1 MSWAYA
7 AGCTHAA
14 VQLRAPLFRTAP
26 VAQAR
31 VGGAAGERL
40 HHDHHRVHGAWCASL
55 LHRRGSSSHA
65 ASPRL
70 TGPVCHT
77 VWLRLGGR
85 ATSRRALCLAC
96 RRPASAASQY
106 NIVLPIG
113 PASTEH
119 QAVCRVDTDP
129 HLWQVAVYSHY
140 SQLNV
145 TLCNISTSC
154 VAGCQAPVRASGCS
168 GMPGQIGPLR
178 SPGR

>member
-1 MSWAYA
+1 MPRA
-7 AGCTHAA
+7 ARMRRCSSE
-14 VQLRAPLFRTAP
+14 RPLFRTAP

-40 HHDHHRVHGAWCASL
+40 HHDHHRVHGAWCAPL

-65 ASPRL
+65 ASPIL
-70 TGPVCHT
+70 AGPVCHT
-77 VWLRLGGR
+77 ARLRLGGC
-85 ATSRRALCLAC
+85 ASSRRAVC
-96 RRPASAASQY
+96 RAGRPASAASQHY
-106 NIVLPIG
+106 IVLPIG

-145 TLCNISTSC
+145 TVCNISTSY
-154 VAGCQAPVRASGCS
+154 VAGCRAPVRASGCS
-168 GMPGQIGPLR
+168 SMPGQIGPLR